1 MGRNEKKGFQN
12 NENLFVM
19 FTHYYYIAKVSQGA
33 RKEKQFLMNNVCTVI
48 IDFLLLFQ
56 MNKKRKYQIE
66 NTTQKNAFIT

>member
-1 MGRNEKKGFQN
+1 
-12 NENLFVM
+12 M
-19 FTHYYYIAKVSQGA
+19 FTHYYYIVVRPTAKVSQGA

-56 MNKKRKYQIE
+56 MNKKRKYQTKIE